1 MEALTTERRD
11 TGRKR
16 AFSGC
21 ARDARASSRV
31 DKGMSGYF
39 LSCSKGVKDPTLVVQ
54 WLRLQAPNAGG
65 PGLIPGQGTRSHMP
79 QLRAHI
85 LQLKISSVATKTW
98 YSQISKYQNRT
109 YSSASRSLAG
119 ERGHPWLEFPI
130 LTSTLRSGWLQDP
143 SNQPRKRRNHI
154 IQRQREVDC

>member
-1 MEALTTERRD
+1 MHLKEVIKVLQAAGQLVFMENRRRCRVD
-11 TGRKR
+11 FPRGPVAKTL
-16 AFSGC
+16 
-21 ARDARASSRV
+21 ASSA
-31 DKGMSGYF
+31 
-39 LSCSKGVKDPTLVVQ
+39 Q
-54 WLRLQAPNAGG
+54 G
-65 PGLIPGQGTRSHMP
+65 PGSIPGQGTRSHMP